1 MNKGCTPLAQ
11 LAAKLQE
18 AYGEPG
24 PGYRKMQMMAADG
37 LLPVVRVN
45 NRLYV
50 EDDRLPEVAELL
62 GVKAG
67 DAA

>member
-1 MNKGCTPLAQ
+1 MNKACTPLAQ
-11 LAAKLQE
+11 LAAKLQD

-24 PGYRKMQMMAADG
+24 PGYRKTQMMAADG
-37 LLPVVRVN
+37 RLPVVRIN
-45 NRLYV
+45 GRLYV

-62 GVKAG
+62 GVKPR